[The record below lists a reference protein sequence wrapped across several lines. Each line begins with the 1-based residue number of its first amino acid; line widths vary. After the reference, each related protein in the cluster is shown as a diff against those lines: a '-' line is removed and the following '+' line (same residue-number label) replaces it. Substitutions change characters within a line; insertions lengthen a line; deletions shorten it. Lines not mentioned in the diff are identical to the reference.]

1 MTLQPEA
8 PGQSPGMVP
17 IDARLTDAWVRI
29 AMPSERRLKIA
40 DAKTA
45 IAPVFVSLMLRN
57 TSKRL

>member
-1 MTLQPEA
+1 
-8 PGQSPGMVP
+8 MVP